1 LGECGRFADMR
12 VLVTGASGRL
22 GPHIVAELERAGHEP
37 VLFSRRRPAPALSH
51 WPWVQGDITSFE
63 DCKRAVEGGFDAV
76 QHLAA
81 QPWPTDHPEDM
92 KGAEERGIPFD
103 ATMKTNIM
111 GTYYLLRASLAKGV
125 RIFVMTGSNCAL
137 GHGSRISKVP
147 FPLRYLPVD
156 ERHPSDVEDSYSFS
170 KLAGEMLLESYT
182 RAYGIRTYALRSAG
196 ICDAQRRLEI
206 ARHARPAEAWDP
218 WMWAWVGSEDLAS
231 AHRLLMEKAHEIE
244 PHGVFYCNGDDTTA
258 LEPSRKLVEKFNP
271 SLLPSIKGL
280 EGHASMFSNEK
291 LRRAVGWEPR
301 TSWRKHLWDKVS

>member
-1 LGECGRFADMR
+1 MR

-22 GPHIVAELERAGHEP
+22 GPHVVAELERAGHNL
-37 VLFSRRRPAPALSH
+37 VLFSRSQPAPALSH
-51 WPWVQGDITSFE
+51 WPWVRGDITSFE
-63 DCKRAVEGGFDAV
+63 DCQRAVDGGFDAI

-81 QPWPTDHPEDM
+81 QPWPTDHPEEI
-92 KGAEERGIPFD
+92 KGAEEKGIPFD
-103 ATMKTNIM
+103 STMRTNIM

-156 ERHPSDVEDSYSFS
+156 EDHPSDVEDSYSFS

-182 RAYGIRTYALRSAG
+182 RAYGMRTYALRSAG
-196 ICDAQRRLEI
+196 ICDAQRRLGM
-206 ARHARPAEAWDP
+206 AQQAKPVGAWDP

-231 AHRLLMEKAHEIE
+231 AHRLLMEKAHVIE

-258 LEPSRKLVEKFNP
+258 LEPSRELVEKFNP
-271 SLLPSIKGL
+271 SLLPFVKDL
-280 EGHASMFSNEK
+280 EGHASMFSNHK
-291 LRRAVGWEPR
+291 LRRMVGWEPR
-301 TSWRKHLWDKVS
+301 TSWRKHLKDRVS